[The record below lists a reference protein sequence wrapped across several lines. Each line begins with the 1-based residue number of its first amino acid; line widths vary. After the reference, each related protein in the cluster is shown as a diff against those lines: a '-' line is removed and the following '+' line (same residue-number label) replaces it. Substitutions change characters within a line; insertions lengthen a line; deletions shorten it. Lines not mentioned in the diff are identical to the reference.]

1 MSGLTLHSPLT
12 LQSHFNH
19 SLTLYL
25 HFHSLH
31 TLSLIQ
37 SSLFNYIFNSLSFN
51 PSSFLLSKPPFPFHF
66 IIILLIQLYFYF
78 SINLQF
84 TLFHFTCPHHFFFLN
99 LQVAFGNLTY
109 QLNYYHHL
117 HHYPHPIIHS
127 SITPPHHFFFNLQVA
142 FSNIIQSSLLMCFVQ
157 YFQFFSLCPPFLSS
171 PLSQLPWSGPSI
183 NLNSQSQLTS
193 IEGSSPTSVSSK
205 SSSSITELSIHTI

>member
-1 MSGLTLHSPLT
+1 MSGLTLHSPLH
-12 LQSHFNH
+12 SHFNH
-19 SLTLYL
+19 LLALHL

-99 LQVAFGNLTY
+99 SRVAFGNFTY

-127 SITPPHHFFFNLQVA
+127 SITPPHHFPFFKEFAGCLQPYHTFTQTSDPNILSHFTFTSSFTHFFNLRVA
-142 FSNIIQSSLLMCFVQ
+142 FSNITYSF
-157 YFQFFSLCPPFLSS
+157 
-171 PLSQLPWSGPSI
+171 
-183 NLNSQSQLTS
+183 NT
-193 IEGSSPTSVSSK
+193 T
-205 SSSSITELSIHTI
+205 H